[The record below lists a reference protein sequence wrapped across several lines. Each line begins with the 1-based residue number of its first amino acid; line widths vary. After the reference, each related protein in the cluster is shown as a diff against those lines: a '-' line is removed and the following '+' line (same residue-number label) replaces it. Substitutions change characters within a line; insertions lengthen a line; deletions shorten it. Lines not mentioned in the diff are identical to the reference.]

1 MLPKSTKA
9 NDSPQ
14 DLSTATLLECLVD
27 RAKKHDDTLA
37 LLTEALLKQQKQS
50 TTKGRYNPWGLP
62 LPKAVDLPR
71 FQGPLSDADGVLTHL
86 CRLQQVLRTHA
97 LLTPSDDVEV
107 EEKHRMTVI
116 ELANNSIE
124 CAGLVSW
131 VEQDGHCMETDG
143 TTTWEAWSAAFKAK
157 AMPAHWEFRISRTLF
172 RLSFREVSP
181 EAWRTFDNAVILHCS
196 HLLSTSRYPS
206 DSQIADLYRASC
218 PEGLFLH
225 LVGEPEFHV
234 DDLDRLR
241 TLISNHVD
249 RIQHEHAA
257 SQSSRSTTKTTSD
270 NVQLP
275 HTISYYHDPAH
286 ALPYYLSPL
295 GHQHPKCPTRTRT
308 STPKVHHLETELT
321 AGDATSVYL
330 TLAQTLPSADDG
342 DGDAMYALFH
352 PLLSIS
358 VPVPADD
365 SLPNPSPKFLLDT
378 GASTTFV
385 DPKLAARLR
394 WDVRKGTVRMRVRL
408 AGGMAGPLVTDT
420 VVGSFSLGGRM
431 YSINGVVMDLHGT
444 YDSILGLNFLA
455 QHGLL
460 ADSDSLARLLK
471 ASSTDLVG
479 LGMRESGMLVPPTAT
494 NSVSAT
500 AMLSNADTHT
510 TQLPTCAAA
519 ESASL
524 TDVLC
529 HLQAEFHDIFCDDL
543 GDVRNFPT
551 ISRTKSGI
559 RFEINLKQGT
569 TPHHSVPYHVPEA
582 LLPRVGT
589 VGASLRSDSVR

>member
-1 MLPKSTKA
+1 MPPKSMKA
-9 NDSPQ
+9 DDSPQ
-14 DLSTATLLECLVD
+14 DLSMATLLECLVD
-27 RAKKHDDTLA
+27 HAKRHDDTLA
-37 LLTEALLKQQKQS
+37 LLTEALLKQQKQL
-50 TTKGRYNPWGLP
+50 TTKDWYNRRGLS
-62 LPKAVDLPR
+62 LPKATDLPC
-71 FQGPLSDADGVLTHL
+71 FQGPLGDADGILTHL
-86 CRLQQVLRTHA
+86 HQLQQVLHTHT

-107 EEKHRMTVI
+107 EEKCWMTVI

-124 CAGLVSW
+124 CTSLVGW
-131 VEQDGHCMETDG
+131 VEQDGRRMETDG
-143 TTTWEAWSAAFKAK
+143 TMTWEAWSAAFKAK

-181 EAWRTFDNAVILHCS
+181 EAWRTFDNAVILHRS
-196 HLLSTSRYPS
+196 HLFGMSRYPS

-218 PEGLFLH
+218 PEGLFLR

-257 SQSSRSTTKTTSD
+257 SQSSRPTTKTTSD

-275 HTISYYHDPAH
+275 HPISYYHDPAVDTGCLTECGCT
-286 ALPYYLSPL
+286 LPPADD
-295 GHQHPKCPTRTRT
+295 GN
-308 STPKVHHLETELT
+308 
-321 AGDATSVYL
+321 GDAT
-330 TLAQTLPSADDG
+330 
-342 DGDAMYALFH
+342 YALFH

-365 SLPNPSPKFLLDT
+365 SLPAPSPKFLLDM

-385 DPKLAARLR
+385 DPKLAARLG
-394 WDVRKGTVRMRVRL
+394 WDVRRGTVRMRVRL

-431 YSINGVVMDLHGT
+431 YSINGVAMDLHGT
-444 YDSILGLNFLA
+444 YDGILGLNFLA
-455 QHGLL
+455 RHGLL

-471 ASSTDLVG
+471 AGGADLVG
-479 LGMRESGMLVPPTAT
+479 LGLQESGAPVPPTTA

-500 AMLSNADTHT
+500 ATLSNADTHTTHT

-524 TDVLC
+524 TDVLRR
-529 HLQAEFHDIFCDDL
+529 LQAEFHDVFCDDL

-551 ISRTKSGI
+551 ISRTKC
-559 RFEINLKQGT
+559 K
-569 TPHHSVPYHVPEA
+569 
-582 LLPRVGT
+582 
-589 VGASLRSDSVR
+589 VRMNKTFTE